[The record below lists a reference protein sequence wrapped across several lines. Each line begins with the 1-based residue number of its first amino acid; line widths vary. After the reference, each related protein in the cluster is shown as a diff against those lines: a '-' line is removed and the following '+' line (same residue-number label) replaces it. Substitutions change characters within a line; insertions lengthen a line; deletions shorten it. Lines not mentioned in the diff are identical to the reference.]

1 MPYRHPLMVLL
12 AGLSLLGACKKEES
26 DPAEPMLVVRIA
38 VDSTQARLGN
48 AGTASPLPAGHAAQ
62 HPQFNRISAHYLEL
76 APNATTLLG
85 TGAVVYHAP
94 ETTAGG
100 SNAIDFDRSS
110 VVAPGSVFL
119 KVPLSSISPG
129 NYEWVRLSVSYQNYD
144 VVFYYNNTP
153 ITGTI
158 ASFVGYN
165 TYIRSLVLK
174 NQSIAVN
181 ANKLQGFWGI
191 ETPFS
196 VNTGQAPPGATTVPN
211 PLFATSPIPQ
221 GSCVVTGKFAQAL
234 NITGNETSDV
244 NITLSLSTN
253 NSFEWID
260 SNANGLWDVDST
272 GAESVVDMGLRGLIP
287 LRN

>member
-1 MPYRHPLMVLL
+1 MPYRNIFLTLFIGLALL
-12 AGLSLLGACKKEES
+12 SACKKE
-26 DPAEPMLVVRIA
+26 DPDPETPMLVVRIA
-38 VDSTQARLGN
+38 VDSTQERLGN
-48 AGTASPLPAGHAAQ
+48 AGTPSALPAGHAAQ

-76 APNATTLLG
+76 APNAGTLLG
-85 TGAVVYHAP
+85 TGAIVYHAP

-110 VVAPGSVFL
+110 VVKPGEVFL
-119 KVPLSSISPG
+119 QVPLSSISPG
-129 NYEWVRLSVSYQNYD
+129 SYEWVRLSVSYQNYD

-165 TYIRSLVLK
+165 TYIRTLLLK
-174 NQSIAVN
+174 NQSVAVN

-196 VNTGQAPPGATTVPN
+196 VSTGQAPPGATTVPN

-260 SNANGLWDVDST
+260 SNANGLWDVDTS
-272 GAESVVDMGLRGLIP
+272 GAEPVVDMGLRGLIP
-287 LRN
+287 KRN

>member
-1 MPYRHPLMVLL
+1 MRYRHQLL
-12 AGLSLLGACKKEES
+12 VMLASFSVLGACKKEGP
-26 DPAEPMLVVRIA
+26 DPFAPMLVVRIT
-38 VDSTQARLGN
+38 VDSTQERLGN
-48 AGTASPLPAGHAAQ
+48 AGTPSALPAGHAAQ

-76 APNATTLLG
+76 APNAGTLLG
-85 TGAVVYHAP
+85 TGAIVYHAP

-100 SNAIDFDRSS
+100 SNAIDFARSS
-110 VVAPGSVFL
+110 VVKPGEVFL
-119 KVPLSSISPG
+119 QVPLSSITPG
-129 NYEWVRLSVSYQNYD
+129 DYEWVRLSVSYQNYD

-165 TYIRSLVLK
+165 TYIRTLLLK
-174 NQSIAVN
+174 NQSVAVN

-196 VNTGQAPPGATTVPN
+196 VTTGQAPPGATTVPN

-234 NITGNETSDV
+234 NITGNETADV
-244 NITLSLSTN
+244 NITLSLSGN

-260 SNANGLWDVDST
+260 TNSNGLWDIDTS
-272 GAESVVDMGLRGLIP
+272 GAEQVVDMGLRGLIP
-287 LRN
+287 QRN